1 VLSGLVLAILAL
13 AAFWY
18 GHNAA
23 SGPRSA
29 THGGRY
35 VEAIVG
41 APSIVNP
48 LYATFNDVDKDLTA
62 LIYSGLTRLG
72 PDGTVLP
79 DLAVGWTV
87 GADARS
93 YTFRLRSGV
102 TWHDGAPFS
111 ADDVIFTCDAL
122 RDPDFKGEPSLGL
135 FWQQVTCTKLDDLTV
150 RFELPQAL
158 APFPAYATIGILPK
172 HKLEGLTA
180 EGLFLSPFNEL
191 PIGTG
196 PFVLT
201 YLDCQRA
208 TLRSNPTYHGSQPF
222 IDELELWFFPDYAE
236 ATAAFEKQRVYVGCN
251 LPPGAAPVKE
261 IRVDGL
267 LLGPEAPPAEQALL
281 DGRADLQHLVSRR
294 NSYTLLFL
302 NTRVPFLDDKTVRQ
316 AILYALDRPAI
327 LASVLDGRADL
338 ADSPIVPGTW
348 AYSEDIRKYPHDP
361 QEARDL
367 LEAAGWKQNAW
378 GFLEK
383 DGQELSLSL
392 LTDPD
397 PARASIGQEIVRQL
411 GEAGIHTTQ
420 QTIGGTALV
429 DEFLLPRR
437 FQMTLWG
444 WDQGPD
450 PDPYAAWHSSQVREQ
465 GFNLSG
471 FSDPHLDEVLS
482 EARQTSD
489 QERRRAL
496 YAEFQQIFAEEVP
509 SVLLFYPLYHYYV
522 SDDVKGIDLGVLFE
536 PSSRFDSIQQWY
548 IKTKRSGMSP
558 P

>member
-35 VEAIVG
+35 VEAVVG
-41 APSIVNP
+41 LPSIVNP
-48 LYATFNDVDKDLTA
+48 LYAAFNDVDKDLTS

-87 GADARS
+87 GADAKS

-102 TWHDGAPFS
+102 TWHDGAPFG
-111 ADDVIFTCDAL
+111 ADDVIFTCEAL

-150 RFELPQAL
+150 RFELPQPL

-172 HKLEGLTA
+172 HKLEGMTA
-180 EGLFLSPFNEL
+180 EGLFLSPFNEQ

-196 PFVLT
+196 PFALT
-201 YLDCQRA
+201 YMDTQRA
-208 TLRSNPTYHGSQPF
+208 VLRSNPAYPGGEPF
-222 IDELELWFFPDYAE
+222 IAELELRFFPDYVT
-236 ATAAFEKQRVYVGCN
+236 ATAALQERRVQ
-251 LPPGAAPVKE
+251 
-261 IRVDGL
+261 GL
-267 LLGPEAPPAEQALL
+267 LMGPEAPPAEQAAL
-281 DGRADLQHLVSRR
+281 DGLSDLQHLVTRR

-302 NTRVPFLDDKTVRQ
+302 NTRGPFLDDKTVRQ
-316 AILYALDRPAI
+316 AILYALDRPTI
-327 LASVLDGRADL
+327 LSSVLDSRADL
-338 ADSPIVPGTW
+338 ANSPIVPGTW
-348 AYSEDIRKYPHDP
+348 AYSENIRTYPHDP
-361 QEARDL
+361 QAARDL
-367 LEAAGWKQNAW
+367 LEKDGWQLNDM

-397 PARASIGQEIVRQL
+397 AARASIGQEIVRQL
-411 GEAGIHTTQ
+411 GEAGIHATQ
-420 QTIGGTALV
+420 QTMGGTALV
-429 DEFLLPRR
+429 REYLLPRK
-437 FQMTLWG
+437 FQMALYG

-465 GFNLSG
+465 GFNLAG
-471 FSDPHLDEVLS
+471 FSDPHLDEVLT

-509 SVLLFYPLYHYYV
+509 SILLFYPLYHYYV
-522 SDDVKGIDLGVLFE
+522 RDDVKGIEMGVLFE
-536 PSSRFDSIQQWY
+536 PSSRFDSVQQWY
-548 IKTKRSGMSP
+548 IKTKRAGISP

>member
-1 VLSGLVLAILAL
+1 MSSRSRWLLSGLVLAILAL

-18 GHNAA
+18 GHNQA
-23 SGPRSA
+23 SGPQA
-29 THGGRY
+29 PAHGGRY
-35 VEAIVG
+35 VEAVVG

-48 LYATFNDVDKDLTA
+48 LYATFNDVDKDLAA

-79 DLAVGWTV
+79 DLAAGWDV

-93 YTFRLRSGV
+93 YTFRLRSGI

-122 RDPDFKGEPSLGL
+122 RDPDFRGEPSLGL
-135 FWQQVTCTKLDDLTV
+135 FWQQVQCTKLDDLTV
-150 RFELPQAL
+150 RFELPQPL

-180 EGLFLSPFNEL
+180 EGLFLSPFNER

-201 YLDCQRA
+201 YMDTQRA
-208 TLRSNPTYHGSQPF
+208 LLTSNPAYPGGEPF
-222 IDELELWFFPDYAE
+222 IAELELRFFPDYTT
-236 ATAAFEKQRVYVGCN
+236 ATAAFQEHRVQ
-251 LPPGAAPVKE
+251 
-261 IRVDGL
+261 GL

-281 DGRADLQHLVSRR
+281 DGRDDLQHLVSRR

-302 NTRVPFLDDKTVRQ
+302 NTRGPFLDDKVVRQ

-327 LASVLDGRADL
+327 LAGTLDGRADL

-348 AYSEDIRKYPHDP
+348 AYSEDIRRYAYDP
-361 QEARDL
+361 QEARGL
-367 LEAAGWKQNAW
+367 LEKDGWKKNSR
-378 GFLEK
+378 GVLEK
-383 DGQELSLSL
+383 DGQELSLSI

-397 PARASIGQEIVRQL
+397 AARASIAQEIARQL
-411 GEAGIHTTQ
+411 GEIGIHATQ
-420 QTIGGTALV
+420 ETKGGTALV
-429 DEFLLPRR
+429 REFLLPRK
-437 FQMTLWG
+437 FQAALYG

-465 GFNLSG
+465 GFNLAG
-471 FSDPHLDEVLS
+471 FSDQRLDEVLS

-509 SVLLFYPLYHYYV
+509 SILLFYPLYHYYV
-522 SDDVKGIDLGVLFE
+522 RDDLKGIAMGVLFE
-536 PSSRFDSIQQWY
+536 PSSRFDSVQQWY
-548 IKTKRSGMSP
+548 IKTQRAPGIP
-558 P
+558 RP

>member
-1 VLSGLVLAILAL
+1 MSSRSRWPVLSGLVLAILAL

-18 GHNAA
+18 GHNAV

-35 VEAIVG
+35 VEAVVG
-41 APSIVNP
+41 LPSIVNP
-48 LYATFNDVDKDLTA
+48 LYAAFNDVDKDLTS

-87 GADARS
+87 GADAKS

-102 TWHDGAPFS
+102 TWHDGAPFG
-111 ADDVIFTCDAL
+111 ADDVIFTCEAL

-150 RFELPQAL
+150 RFELPQPL

-172 HKLEGLTA
+172 HKLEGMTA
-180 EGLFLSPFNEL
+180 EGLFLSPFNEQ

-196 PFVLT
+196 PFALT
-201 YLDCQRA
+201 YMDTQRA
-208 TLRSNPTYHGSQPF
+208 VLRSNPAYPGGEPF
-222 IDELELWFFPDYAE
+222 IAELELRFFPDYVT
-236 ATAAFEKQRVYVGCN
+236 ATAALEERGVQ
-251 LPPGAAPVKE
+251 
-261 IRVDGL
+261 GL
-267 LLGPEAPPAEQALL
+267 LMGPEAPPAEQAALE
-281 DGRADLQHLVSRR
+281 GVSDLQHLVTRR

-302 NTRVPFLDDKTVRQ
+302 NTRGPFLDDKTVRQ
-316 AILYALDRPAI
+316 AILYALDRPTI
-327 LASVLDGRADL
+327 LSSVLDSRADL
-338 ADSPIVPGTW
+338 ANSPIVPGTW
-348 AYSEDIRKYPHDP
+348 AYSENIRTYPHDP
-361 QEARDL
+361 QAARDL
-367 LEAAGWKQNAW
+367 LEKDGWQLNDM

-397 PARASIGQEIVRQL
+397 AARASIGQEIVRQL
-411 GEAGIHTTQ
+411 GEAGIHATQ
-420 QTIGGTALV
+420 QTMGGTALV
-429 DEFLLPRR
+429 REYLLPRK
-437 FQMTLWG
+437 FQMALYG

-465 GFNLSG
+465 GFNLAG
-471 FSDPHLDEVLS
+471 FSDPHLDEVLT

-509 SVLLFYPLYHYYV
+509 SILLFYPLYHYYV
-522 SDDVKGIDLGVLFE
+522 RDDVKGIEMGVLFE
-536 PSSRFDSIQQWY
+536 PSSRFDSVQQWY
-548 IKTKRSGMSP
+548 IKTKRAGISP